1 MGSTPSSLHYD
12 GTQVSLLPQFV
23 PLAKCVTV
31 SQVEALGDKLSATTK
46 TAFCTV
52 DEFRDLMGLG
62 PHLDLY
68 LRYLFESLKTTPES
82 EKIHV
87 MDLLAALA
95 VCTST
100 SASLR
105 DKLDVLC
112 TLFTH
117 KTAQRLKESDVA
129 ILFFSAVNGLKKI
142 TIGLEDTWN
151 ATGRSTRD
159 IAKELTSACCLD
171 MVDGHQVTKPS
182 LPRTEFIAWCLTY
195 KPVVYVLR
203 HFIPGDILNPSTVLA
218 NSSFYSKLAK
228 QTKLYETLLGTMNP
242 SENLRI
248 ESLVQATATVKIQ
261 AMWKRHVA
269 RRVMGEKR
277 AAKNS
282 TMNGAAI
289 TIQNYAKKKKNFVAV
304 MQRAAV
310 ERMALNGALLTFGSG
325 IGVGSGNLSKQT
337 SGRGADMVAELK
349 LQGVRSRKA
358 FVSSSCTF
366 VDTDQGWMM
375 WGQCLPMYS
384 PDTQSTTFSHAVPKH
399 IDLKVDVASV
409 ACGRGHCLVLDTA
422 AMVHSWG
429 WNDHGQTGHGS
440 TRVFRA
446 RHGGRSYKTYY
457 DERTGHSVE
466 YLDAPLKLPYFTGDM
481 EQDALPIPIR
491 QIAAG
496 DFFSMVL
503 STDGQVFS
511 WGEGSDGQLG
521 LGLDCPFEVGYVE
534 KRLAHSAF
542 TFTHEPRA
550 VAGLSHVQSIAAC
563 GNRSTALTV
572 DQRVFEWGDWG
583 RMLGEHTEP
592 AFQPVE
598 KDGASGL
605 GLCKVAI
612 GAEHTVAEGAS
623 VWLDLPEKKAFSCF
637 VMLAEHACSIDTMRR
652 LDEVQ
657 VVSLGFH
664 FDDCEDDQADLPKP
678 ATLSRMD
685 SDGRQS
691 SASTSSNMDSMDSKE
706 IEQSILSLLD
716 QLWVNRAHDYVPSLD
731 RMKTEHPSM
740 QSLQWPLAVK
750 TGTLCYNDIVDEIL
764 IDIAGRVVCIDVCP
778 PEGYYVELI
787 AGNAV
792 LLEVP
797 TCPTSTSRRVTNR
810 GVWSSLVGVSSAA
823 MSPSIENQVALIQF
837 TPDDLCMK
845 AAMLRQ
851 DNVVDC
857 ITASLAQKVVALQE
871 AGALAVV
878 VGFDFHNT
886 EPFMV
891 DLPVDEGLYIP
902 VFLLDVAR
910 YEQVNTCL
918 ASREGPVDVRM
929 FHRPDNTPRL
939 IRAALQHGAAGVL
952 LHQRAPVS
960 PSSSFE
966 EDTSQ
971 GDPYI
976 YPHPFDTN
984 EAPFV
989 GMVSHCHGQV
999 LRLATHLDQ
1008 TNHMVVAA
1016 KFRVQDRGQFYSWGC
1031 AANGR
1036 LGVGAMAAHPHLTDG
1051 YDARTDSSY
1060 RCATLPV
1067 VVPAL
1072 CGRDIA
1078 DVVCGAAH
1086 SMARTSTGRVFTW
1099 GQGKAGQ
1106 LGHREST
1113 DKAVPTL
1120 VTQLGYEV
1128 VVEMAANDICSTVV
1142 CETLPTDRYDQRRKE
1157 ILLLKAAKRKG

>member
-12 GTQVSLLPQFV
+12 GTQVSILPQFV

-218 NSSFYSKLAK
+218 HSSFYSKLAK

-325 IGVGSGNLSKQT
+325 
-337 SGRGADMVAELK
+337 
-349 LQGVRSRKA
+349 
-358 FVSSSCTF
+358 
-366 VDTDQGWMM
+366 
-375 WGQCLPMYS
+375 
-384 PDTQSTTFSHAVPKH
+384 
-399 IDLKVDVASV
+399 
-409 ACGRGHCLVLDTA
+409 
-422 AMVHSWG
+422 
-429 WNDHGQTGHGS
+429 HGS

-481 EQDALPIPIR
+481 EQDALQIPIR

-550 VAGLSHVQSIAAC
+550 VAGLSHVRSIAAC

-685 SDGRQS
+685 S
-691 SASTSSNMDSMDSKE
+691 MDSKE

-750 TGTLCYNDIVDEIL
+750 TGTLRYNDIVDEIL
-764 IDIAGRVVCIDVCP
+764 IDIAGRYRHRSWPV
-778 PEGYYVELI
+778 Y
-787 AGNAV
+787 
-792 LLEVP
+792 
-797 TCPTSTSRRVTNR
+797 
-810 GVWSSLVGVSSAA
+810 
-823 MSPSIENQVALIQF
+823 
-837 TPDDLCMK
+837 
-845 AAMLRQ
+845 
-851 DNVVDC
+851 NVVDC

-891 DLPVDEGLYIP
+891 DLPGGPYSTMRHLMAMCLAVDEGLYIP

-910 YEQVNTCL
+910 YEQVKTCL

-984 EAPFV
+984 EAPLV

-1016 KFRVQDRGQFYSWGC
+1016 KFRVQDR
-1031 AANGR
+1031 ANGR

-1120 VTQLGYEV
+1120 VTQLGYDV